1 MLITG
6 FQTQRLHEIHNRGV
20 LHRDIKPISI
30 CGGLMQEQTIF
41 YLIDFGL
48 DKAYR
53 PRGVHIARRK
63 DLSPLGHPPGPA
75 LRSIDPIPK
84 VVAATSSHQPMR
96 PSTFGKGVFPGVSWM
111 LATLVT
117 ASLSSLSE
125 VISNVPDVVLGT
137 DLVVSVV
144 HDANKVALAAPE
156 SLVALV
162 DAPVRDAFV
171 INNTNASFLTATE
184 QSAITTDAGSV
195 TTLKEE
201 DL

>member
-1 MLITG
+1 
-6 FQTQRLHEIHNRGV
+6 
-20 LHRDIKPISI
+20 
-30 CGGLMQEQTIF
+30 
-41 YLIDFGL
+41 
-48 DKAYR
+48 
-53 PRGVHIARRK
+53 
-63 DLSPLGHPPGPA
+63 
-75 LRSIDPIPK
+75 
-84 VVAATSSHQPMR
+84 
-96 PSTFGKGVFPGVSWM
+96 M

>member
-1 MLITG
+1 MAKSWSTSTPGKGEVQPLHDVGFIGTNGGFVSSHICKVMLITG

-96 PSTFGKGVFPGVSWM
+96 PSTFGKGVFPGVSWW
-111 LATLVT
+111 V
-117 ASLSSLSE
+117 SKRSIKLSRLSHH
-125 VISNVPDVVLGT
+125 V
-137 DLVVSVV
+137 
-144 HDANKVALAAPE
+144 APE
-156 SLVALV
+156 A
-162 DAPVRDAFV
+162 
-171 INNTNASFLTATE
+171 
-184 QSAITTDAGSV
+184 
-195 TTLKEE
+195 
-201 DL
+201 